1 MASGEYQMTHTDRRI
16 KMVIATSEPLSDNHT
31 GGRAF

>member
-1 MASGEYQMTHTDRRI
+1 MTHTDRRI

-31 GGRAF
+31 GAFIACVCV